1 MTARTLWLSTQA
13 LLAMAGKRPW
23 EPLLVA
29 LSIMLAAGGL
39 TAVTL
44 INEGALQGE
53 LAQAD
58 SLLSATD
65 TIVAVTD
72 KAPPTQSDY
81 ARLRR
86 LGFTGI
92 IASATHPMTVQC
104 ASADRKNTVFVTAVD
119 SIPLLGHETSQTPS
133 PVNNTAATFGAALA
147 QATPATIA
155 KLNCSDNR
163 VTLVDTT
170 STFQLHATSAAPK
183 NRIVIDIAAFYR
195 APVTPETHPL
205 TALLLTSAL
214 TSFER
219 NRLEQQLPAHLKL
232 QTTQQST
239 DVGTLSA
246 SFRLNLW
253 AMGMLMAVVC
263 AFVIV
268 NALHL
273 MYRARLANLI
283 RLRQLGV
290 GLSALS
296 LALMTEMLIYGAVAS
311 TAGVLGG
318 AWLTRELTPTL
329 AVTFSSLFNL
339 NYSSLDPQLWSLL
352 ATSNLITFGGILLTM
367 AAPLWRLRSQLQIKP
382 ADSAPLSLAA
392 KLLITLAIILAC
404 MLAIYV
410 TATQTQ
416 ALIAVV
422 IILLGGCG
430 VVLLWLPPLLYSLRK
445 LLPASLALTQW
456 SIASA
461 CQLSGRTRLAV
472 CAFFIALTANTG
484 MNVTVDSFRLATES
498 WISQRLTASYYI
510 YSGDTIDATSAP
522 DNVQLFPGRQ
532 QDTTVNGQPVS
543 ARVYYPRSPFTDALQ
558 FDVLADNAW
567 QRYESGTGVFINQ
580 QLAFRQSLQVGDAMA
595 LDNSN
600 LNAPSSLTVVGIYPD
615 YGNPDSQLFLPPAA
629 FTPQQF
635 ANVYAVLSAKNL
647 TALQNWLSHQAPDA
661 QIYARDALITGSMET
676 FDNTFIV
683 TDALNLATLL
693 VAGISFLLS
702 VSLVVLDMRQSLS
715 LLRSLG
721 VKTRKL
727 KFSLACQYL
736 LLCAGTVVLALPF
749 GVLLAWVFV
758 NQVNRFAFSWVY
770 PLQINPDVLLG
781 SALASMFVVSLFLL
795 IPIGKVQARLD
806 LRNEVAL

>member
-1 MTARTLWLSTQA
+1 MTTRTLWLSTQA
-13 LLAMAGKRPW
+13 LLAMATKRPW
-23 EPLLVA
+23 EPLLVM

-65 TIVAVTD
+65 TIVPATDMAAVT
-72 KAPPTQSDY
+72 QEDY
-81 ARLRR
+81 AMLRR
-86 LGFTGI
+86 HGFISLVAT
-92 IASATHPMTVQC
+92 ATHPMTVRCATDDKTSALFVTGVDVMALPLHSGMSSAFQPNNNAA
-104 ASADRKNTVFVTAVD
+104 ASADIAR
-119 SIPLLGHETSQTPS
+119 
-133 PVNNTAATFGAALA
+133 
-147 QATPATIA
+147 ATPATIA
-155 KLNCSDNR
+155 KLNCPDNSITITDTGSTFR
-163 VTLVDTT
+163 VSAT
-170 STFQLHATSAAPK
+170 STVPK
-183 NRIVIDIAAFYR
+183 NRIVVDIAAFYR
-195 APVTPETHPL
+195 ATVTPQTHPL
-205 TALLLTSAL
+205 TALLATTELDKS
-214 TSFER
+214 SR
-219 NRLEQQLPAHLKL
+219 RRLEAHLPSYLRLKTTE
-232 QTTQQST
+232 QTN
-239 DVGTLSA
+239 DVGSLSA

-290 GLSALS
+290 GLSTLS
-296 LALMTEMLIYGAVAS
+296 LALMTEMLIYGVVAS
-311 TAGVLGG
+311 TSGVLGG

-339 NYSSLDPQLWSLL
+339 NYNGLTPQLWSLL
-352 ATSNLITFGGILLTM
+352 ATSNLITVCGILLTI
-367 AAPLWRLRSQLQIKP
+367 AAPLSRLRSQLQVKQP
-382 ADSAPLSLAA
+382 AYTSLSLPA
-392 KLLITLAIILAC
+392 KLAITFIIAFAC
-404 MLAIYV
+404 LLAIYL
-410 TATQTQ
+410 TGSQTQ

-422 IILLGGCG
+422 LLLLGGCG
-430 VVLLWLPPLLYSLRK
+430 VVLLWLPPLLQSLRT
-445 LLPASLALTQW
+445 LLPASLTLTQW

-484 MNVTVDSFRLATES
+484 MNVMVDSFRLATES

-510 YSGDTIDATSAP
+510 YSGDTLDEANAP
-522 DNVQLFPGRQ
+522 EGIQLFPGRQ
-532 QDTTVNGQPVS
+532 QDTTVNGSAVS
-543 ARVYYPRSPFTDALQ
+543 ARVYYPHSPFTEALQ
-558 FDVLADNAW
+558 FDASADNAW
-567 QRYESGTGVFINQ
+567 QYFMSGKGAFINQ
-580 QLAFRQSLQVGDAMA
+580 QLAFRQSLHIGDTLV

-600 LNAPSSLTVVGIYPD
+600 LIAQPSLTVVGIYPD

-629 FTPQQF
+629 FSPQQF
-635 ANVYAVLSAKNL
+635 ANVYAVVSATELSV
-647 TALQNWLSHQAPDA
+647 LQHWLDKQAPDA
-661 QIYARDALITGSMET
+661 QLYAREALIHGSMET

-693 VAGISFLLS
+693 VAGLSFLLS

-715 LLRSLG
+715 LIRSLG
-721 VKTRKL
+721 VKTVKL
-727 KFSLACQYL
+727 KFALACQYL

-758 NQVNRFAFSWVY
+758 NQVNRFAFYWVY
-770 PLQINPDVLLG
+770 PLQINPEVLLG
-781 SALASMFVVSLFLL
+781 SALASMLVVSLFLL
-795 IPIGKVQARLD
+795 IPIGNVQARLD